1 MTKLGIFMN
10 FWEKN
15 WDADHKKYIKKAA
28 KLGFDVLE
36 FQAQPLLNMSDD
48 YLRELK
54 KVADDNNIEMTYSL
68 GLDKAYDIS
77 SDDAEVRAKGI
88 EYLTNIMKKVNVMDG
103 KIISGVSYAGW
114 GVPDIADV
122 NKERLTQNSIESMKK
137 LSKTAEELDIVY
149 GVEAVNRFEGV
160 VLNTA
165 EEAVKYVE
173 AVDSKNVGVLLD
185 TYHMNIEEFS
195 IGDAIR
201 IAGDKLVGLHV
212 GENNRSVPGRGHL
225 NWDEIYSALKEVNFK
240 GRIVA
245 EPFVVTGGEVGRD
258 IYVWR
263 NLVDRTDEEGLDK
276 EALFMLDFERKML
289 EKWGL

>member
-1 MTKLGIFMN
+1 MNKLGIFMN

-15 WDADHKKYIKKAA
+15 WAADHKKYIAKAA

-36 FQAQPLLNMSDD
+36 FQAQPLLDMSDD
-48 YLRELK
+48 FLRELK
-54 KVADDNNIEMTYSL
+54 KIADDNNIEMTYSL
-68 GLDKAYDIS
+68 GLDKKYDIS
-77 SDDAEVRAKGI
+77 SDDASVREKGI

-122 NKERLTQNSIESMKK
+122 NKERLTQNSIGSMKK
-137 LSKTAEELDIVY
+137 LMKTAEELNIIY

-165 EEAVKYVE
+165 KE
-173 AVDSKNVGVLLD
+173 AVDYVNAVGSKNIGVLLD

-201 IAGDKLVGLHV
+201 TAGDKLVGLHV

-225 NWDEIYSALKEVNFK
+225 NWDEIFGALKEVDFK

-245 EPFVVTGGEVGRD
+245 EPFVVRGGEVGRD

-263 NLVDRTDEEGLDK
+263 DLVDCTDEESLDK